1 MALGETTPGPW
12 EKIERLA
19 AFTLVESG
27 AVRRGRFR
35 LSSGEETDIYVDARS
50 VLGKPR
56 VFRALLSM
64 LYSVFHRY
72 IPEGGVVGV
81 ATGGIPWA
89 TGLALTAGVP
99 AGYVRPQAKEHG
111 LGRRV
116 EGLDPPGEVVVVDDV
131 ATTGGSLLASIKA
144 LREAGFEVYT
154 AIVLVDREAGAREKL
169 GEENVLL
176 LSLTRLS
183 VIRGILEGVQSP

>member
-1 MALGETTPGPW
+1 MALGEAVPGPW
-12 EKIERLA
+12 ESVERLA
-19 AFTLVESG
+19 AIILAESR
-27 AVRRGRFR
+27 AVKRGRFR

-56 VFRALLSM
+56 MFRALLSM

-72 IPEGGVVGV
+72 IPDGGIVGV

-99 AGYVRPQAKEHG
+99 AGYVRPEAKGHG

-131 ATTGGSLLASIKA
+131 ATTGGSLLASIRA

-154 AIVLVDREAGAREKL
+154 AIVLVDREAGARERL

-183 VIRGILEGVQSP
+183 VIRSILESVKPS